1 MMMKQRSFKR
11 TPMLLLLILSTV
23 ITRAQEV
30 ALKTNL
36 LGLATTSLNAGLE
49 IGTGR
54 KSTFQLFGALN
65 PWKFSGDKKLRYW
78 NVMPEYRWYTCQ
90 KFGGHFF
97 GIHALGGEYN
107 VKMWTCLSAFC
118 QRQRKEDITKAGMSV
133 VASPT
138 DTNGCCLSISISKD
152 PSD

>member
-1 MMMKQRSFKR
+1 MKQRSFKR

-90 KFGGHFF
+90 KFGGHFC
-97 GIHALGGEYN
+97 GP
-107 VKMWTCLSAFC
+107 AF
-118 QRQRKEDITKAGMSV
+118 RHLAKDRERKTLRRLVCGWWPHLRIPMAAV
-133 VASPT
+133 
-138 DTNGCCLSISISKD
+138 
-152 PSD
+152 

>member
-1 MMMKQRSFKR
+1 MMQSMFKR
-11 TPMLLLLILSTV
+11 TPMLLLLILSSV

-78 NVMPEYRWYTCQ
+78 NVCQSTAGTPARNLEATSSASMP
-90 KFGGHFF
+90 
-97 GIHALGGEYN
+97 
-107 VKMWTCLSAFC
+107 
-118 QRQRKEDITKAGMSV
+118 
-133 VASPT
+133 
-138 DTNGCCLSISISKD
+138 
-152 PSD
+152 

>member
-1 MMMKQRSFKR
+1 
-11 TPMLLLLILSTV
+11 MLLLLILSTV

-65 PWKFSGDKKLRYW
+65 PWKFSGDKKLRY
-78 NVMPEYRWYTCQ
+78 
-90 KFGGHFF
+90 
-97 GIHALGGEYN
+97 
-107 VKMWTCLSAFC
+107 
-118 QRQRKEDITKAGMSV
+118 
-133 VASPT
+133 
-138 DTNGCCLSISISKD
+138 
-152 PSD
+152 